1 MGAVAPEEFIDTL
14 GFPFG
19 EGFEQTVKKAGLL
32 RKRLLLEEK
41 LAKIGTSEPIFD

>member
-1 MGAVAPEEFIDTL
+1 MRKHPG
-14 GFPFG
+14 
-19 EGFEQTVKKAGLL
+19 QTVKKAGLL